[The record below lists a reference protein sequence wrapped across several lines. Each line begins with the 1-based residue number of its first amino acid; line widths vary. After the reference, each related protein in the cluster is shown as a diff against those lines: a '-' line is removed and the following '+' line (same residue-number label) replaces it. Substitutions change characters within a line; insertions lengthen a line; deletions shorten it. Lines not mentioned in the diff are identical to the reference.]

1 MGIGSH
7 ARKSLFETLFV
18 NAPLGKGEPRL
29 HCQGHVN
36 YLFSLVTQLAAS
48 LTHILGIEKTSHTP
62 NSEINLNKRKPFV
75 ASSRVAI
82 AQSPR
87 GNRTFASA
95 FSLSFILSP
104 SHTFTH
110 FFADE
115 EATPLSLSYTHTHTH
130 THTHSLSPSIFVN
143 SIALPYHFD
152 RYEAQSF
159 NYFLYGYHSK
169 SHSNSPHREAYTNS
183 SQENIRFSPKAL
195 T

>member
-1 MGIGSH
+1 M
-7 ARKSLFETLFV
+7 
-18 NAPLGKGEPRL
+18 

-48 LTHILGIEKTSHTP
+48 LAHILGIEKTSQHTP
-62 NSEINLNKRKPFV
+62 NSETNLNKRKPIV
-75 ASSRVAI
+75 ACSRVAI

-87 GNRTFASA
+87 GNSTFTSA

-104 SHTFTH
+104 SHTLTH

-115 EATPLSLSYTHTHTH
+115 EATPPSLSF
-130 THTHSLSPSIFVN
+130 THTHSPSPFIFVN

-169 SHSNSPHREAYTNS
+169 SHSNSPHREAYTNH
-183 SQENIRFSPKAL
+183 SQENICFSPKAL